1 MRSSRTLSP
10 KHLATFFQVSPH
22 FFAGG
27 GRPGGPEQRAIE
39 APLGLLPQ
47 IQHDHHRFAANAVQ
61 TSRGN
66 GRSTPRLA
74 RFHRA
79 TPTRGEKLCTNP
91 LKLSSSPALQRQT
104 RVDLTIS
111 LAHQQLTPLLRH
123 HLLRRA
129 SIGLDPLSS
138 ADKRYLRHLQLFIG
152 KDLSR
157 ITTDDVLIFAQA
169 KRDGIAGRINAATQ
183 QRLLRSIQKAQLPL
197 VDQDTL
203 LAKHR
208 ALRREVARIVPKQ
221 ATPIS
226 PQDLLQFLRNCPPN
240 MREAVA
246 FTWRGAARVAD
257 VSNLIAQDLTGSP
270 QNLNIAFSHKT
281 KCARHVRGL
290 PRQRVCDLVTK
301 GHVKH
306 LLRQEV
312 CPADYGTHCP
322 PVGPIDKP
330 SLYLNLSTASIN
342 RLFVVAPGY
351 KQDCFQSF
359 TRQKGGVSSA
369 PKR

>member
-1 MRSSRTLSP
+1 MEGARQDLRSSPALG
-10 KHLATFFQVSPH
+10 PH
-22 FFAGG
+22 
-27 GRPGGPEQRAIE
+27 
-39 APLGLLPQ
+39 
-47 IQHDHHRFAANAVQ
+47 
-61 TSRGN
+61 
-66 GRSTPRLA
+66 
-74 RFHRA
+74 FHRA
-79 TPTRGEKLCTNP
+79 TPTRGEKLCTDP

-111 LAHQQLTPLLRH
+111 LAHQQLTPQLRH

-169 KRDGIAGRINAATQ
+169 KRDGIAGSINAATQ

-226 PQDLLQFLRNCPPN
+226 PQDLLQFLRNCPSN

-246 FTWRGAARVAD
+246 LTWRGAARVAD

-270 QNLNIAFSHKT
+270 QNLNIAFSYKT
-281 KCARHVRGL
+281 KASTANPWRLGMYPVLHVDRQTLSDQLLKRLLARAHALSASHGGTTPL
-290 PRQRVCDLVTK
+290 FSDFTAKQVTS
-301 GHVKH
+301 V
-306 LLRQEV
+306 LRQEFPRAHYSSYSLRRGATKLLTAAACSTHSNPQLISLLLKHRGGDLV
-312 CPADYGTHCP
+312 ADTTVRYNDIQGRHELFEAT
-322 PVGPIDKP
+322 G
-330 SLYLNLSTASIN
+330 ASDLAN
-342 RLFVVAPGY
+342 AL
-351 KQDCFQSF
+351 DM
-359 TRQKGGVSSA
+359 
-369 PKR
+369 

>member
-1 MRSSRTLSP
+1 MEEARQDLRSSPAL
-10 KHLATFFQVSPH
+10 
-22 FFAGG
+22 
-27 GRPGGPEQRAIE
+27 RP
-39 APLGLLPQ
+39 
-47 IQHDHHRFAANAVQ
+47 
-61 TSRGN
+61 
-66 GRSTPRLA
+66 

-208 ALRREVARIVPKQ
+208 APTPRGGQNRPK
-221 ATPIS
+221 TGNPYFTTGSSPIS
-226 PQDLLQFLRNCPPN
+226 SQLPTQHAGGSSVDL
-240 MREAVA
+240 A
-246 FTWRGAARVAD
+246 RG
-257 VSNLIAQDLTGSP
+257 SQGSP
-270 QNLNIAFSHKT
+270 MSPISLHRISRGHHKT
-281 KCARHVRGL
+281 STSRSLTRRK
-290 PRQRVCDLVTK
+290 
-301 GHVKH
+301 
-306 LLRQEV
+306 
-312 CPADYGTHCP
+312 P
-322 PVGPIDKP
+322 PPPILGDWECTQC
-330 SLYLNLSTASIN
+330 YM
-342 RLFVVAPGY
+342 
-351 KQDCFQSF
+351 
-359 TRQKGGVSSA
+359 
-369 PKR
+369 